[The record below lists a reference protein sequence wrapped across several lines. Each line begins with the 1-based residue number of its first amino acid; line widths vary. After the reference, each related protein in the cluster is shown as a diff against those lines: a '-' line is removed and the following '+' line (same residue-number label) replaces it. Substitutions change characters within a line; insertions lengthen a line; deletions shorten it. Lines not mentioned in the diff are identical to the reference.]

1 MKKICTLML
10 AIFAIVCANAQVYV
24 YMEDFENG
32 IPATWQNIDNDGDS
46 FSWITVDTAND
57 KMAPHSGLY
66 SVSSASFDNP
76 STTVLHPDNWLI
88 TDTIAVPEIII
99 NGITAPVYLSWW
111 DAAQDPN
118 YPSDH
123 YEVYISTTGNT
134 IADFTDP
141 AVFTKTLT
149 TSTWT
154 NRTVDITAYAGQKI
168 YVAFVHN
175 NCSDQFMM
183 KLDDIAVYYMNESSI
198 AVTPSSI
205 GFGTNFVNTHSNIYT
220 VTLTTALIGTD
231 IDVTTNAPFEISTD
245 SVNWATTLSISPAT
259 TTIAARYSPLVTGSD
274 IDTILFTY
282 DTLSAFVAL
291 TGTAIDSC
299 SLDPTGLSVLWAD
312 ESAAELTWNALT
324 TAGYTLEMIELNDT
338 AWTTVFTDQTFSN
351 PVLYTVPVQK
361 GSIYEFRL
369 KQHCIG
375 DTIYS
380 GYIYTICMTPPF
392 TGAYAHSC
400 YPDYNLYKMD
410 VNDPANATPIWKSP
424 INRRAYAGCYYNEKY
439 YYVSNNKE
447 FMVVDLTTLQETVLD
462 TLPNAV
468 RDMAYDYA
476 KNIMY
481 GIEGDTLCTFDPNTG
496 ARMNPIAIT
505 GLDSGS
511 SAHVMAVDLK
521 SNIYTIDFSK
531 GNLYTLD
538 AATGA
543 ATLVGSTGL
552 SMSYIQAMTYDP
564 NTGVMYW
571 ANYDS
576 KGQLY
581 TVDPVTAQTNLRGA
595 LCTADGNEVGA
606 LFFPYTFN
614 PEAPGAPSITV
625 VPDPNFGTSGD
636 ITVVNLTDNV
646 LGDPF
651 SGTVDSIIVTRN
663 GEVIYV
669 ETVNTA
675 LGSTFTFTDNDP
687 DLVNCVTYTYEAYAM
702 TSEGKSFV
710 AMATAQYGDCCNII
724 FEMEDAYGDGWDDHA
739 INVIVNGEPFA
750 SVTCEGSYVT
760 EYLAIENGSSVTLQW
775 EETSSDGWPEEI
787 SFSVSDAF
795 GQQTY
800 AHCDEGD
807 AENYT
812 DGLVLAT
819 FTHDCTEPT
828 CFKPINLSVDHVDN
842 TTASISWSDTVGN
855 TLWIVEYGTAGFTLG
870 TGTTATATT
879 TSYTIT
885 GLTPNASYD
894 IYVYADCGAEDGVSA
909 NITTSI
915 LTKVCADENR
925 CPLRIEMHD
934 GYGDG
939 WVESSW
945 FSTYYGYLWVTE
957 DGQNAGYALLEDGYD
972 ETVTIDICEG
982 ANVIITWY
990 TYGSLSYADEISFE
1004 IYLGDNMIASV
1015 ADGSTLETGQV
1026 IKGFTNTCG
1035 VGIEENTTTE
1045 KAVTVYPNPTKDVL
1059 NVRAEGYNKV
1069 EVVNFLGQVVYSA
1082 QVDGSDFQIS
1092 TSKLTS
1098 GVYFLRLSGDNV
1110 VTKKFV
1116 KE

>member
-1 MKKICTLML
+1 ML
-10 AIFAIVCANAQVYV
+10 AIFAMVCANAQVYV
-24 YMEDFENG
+24 LQESFENG
-32 IPATWQNIDNDGDS
+32 IPATWQNIDNDGDGFIWVIQS
-46 FSWITVDTAND
+46 EPSYS
-57 KMAPHSGLY
+57 PHTGSY
-66 SVSSASFDNP
+66 SVTSASYDKP
-76 STTVLHPDNWLI
+76 TSAVLHPENWLI
-88 TDTIAVPEIII
+88 TDTISIPATTNPMV
-99 NGITAPVYLSWW
+99 LSWW
-111 DAAQDPN
+111 DAAQDPD
-118 YPSDH
+118 YAADY
-123 YEVYISTTGNT
+123 YEVLISTTGNT
-134 IADFTDP
+134 IADFTAP
-141 AVFTKTLT
+141 AVFTKKLS

-154 NRTVDITAYAGQKI
+154 NETIDLSSYAGQQI
-168 YVAFVHN
+168 FVAFVHK
-175 NCSDQFMM
+175 NCSDMFVM
-183 KLDDIAVYYMNESSI
+183 KIDDIEVLYYDAPVI
-198 AVTPSSI
+198 TVTPTNI
-205 GFGTNFVNTHSNIYT
+205 NFGTNFVNTNSAFKTIGINSIL
-220 VTLTTALIGTD
+220 VTDD
-231 IDVTTNAPFEISTD
+231 ILVKTNAPFEISID
-245 SVNWATTLSISPAT
+245 SVNWSTSLSISPAT
-259 TTIAARYSPLVTGSD
+259 NSIVARYSPLVTGND
-274 IDTILFTY
+274 IDTIVFTY
-282 DTLSAFVAL
+282 DTISSFVAL
-291 TGTAIDSC
+291 KGTAIDSC
-299 SLDPTGLSVLWAD
+299 SLDPTDLSVLWTD
-312 ESAAELTWNALT
+312 ESAAELTWHALA

-351 PVLYTVPVQK
+351 PVYYTVPVQK

-369 KQHCIG
+369 KQHCLG

-380 GYIYTICMTPPF
+380 GYIYTTCMTPPF
-392 TGAYAHSC
+392 TGAFAHSA
-400 YPDYNLYKMD
+400 YPDGYLYKMD
-410 VNDPANATPIWKSP
+410 VNDPANATPIWESP
-424 INRRAYAGCYYNEKY
+424 EGRIPFGGCYYNSKY
-439 YYVSNNKE
+439 YYVSSDNE
-447 FMVVDLTTLQETVLD
+447 FVVVDLGALQETVLN
-462 TLPNAV
+462 TLPNTI

-476 KNIMY
+476 NDIMY
-481 GIEGDTLCTFDPNTG
+481 GLEGDTLCTIDPNTG
-496 ARMNPIAIT
+496 TRLTAIALT
-505 GLDSGS
+505 GIDSNGL
-511 SAHVMAVDLK
+511 HVMAIDLK
-521 SNIYTIDFSK
+521 SNIYAIEYSTGK
-531 GNLYTLD
+531 LYTID

-543 ATLVGSTGL
+543 ATMVGSTGL
-552 SMSYIQAMTYDP
+552 SMAYIQAMTYDP

-581 TVDPVTAQTNLRGA
+581 TVDPVTAQTQLRGL
-595 LCTADGNEVGA
+595 LCTSSGNEVGA

-614 PEAPGAPSITV
+614 ASAPGAPSITV

-675 LGSTFTFTDNDP
+675 LGSTFTFTDNDTN
-687 DLVNCVTYTYEAYAM
+687 LVSCATYIYEAYAM

-724 FEMEDAYGDGWDDHA
+724 VDMADSYGDGWDDHA
-739 INVIVNGEPFA
+739 INILVNGEPFA
-750 SVTCEGSYVT
+750 SITCNSSSAT
-760 EYLAIENGSSVTLQW
+760 EYVALENGSSVTLQW

-787 SFSVSDAF
+787 SFTITDAF
-795 GQQTY
+795 GQYTY

-828 CFKPINLSVDHVDN
+828 CFKPIDLVVDHIDN

-855 TLWIVEYGTAGFTLG
+855 TLWIVEYGTAGFQLG
-870 TGTTATATT
+870 NGTTVSVTT

-885 GLTPNASYD
+885 GLTANTQYD

-909 NITTSI
+909 SLTTTA

-957 DGQNAGYALLEDGYD
+957 DDQNAGYALLEDGYD

-1035 VGIEENTTTE
+1035 VGIEENTTAE
-1045 KAVTVYPNPTKDVL
+1045 KAVVVYPNPTKDIL

-1069 EVVNFLGQVVYSA
+1069 EVVNFLGQVVYSS
-1082 QVDGSDFQIS
+1082 QVEGSVFQIS
-1092 TSKLTS
+1092 TAKLTS
-1098 GVYFLRLSGDNV
+1098 GVYFLRLSGDSV